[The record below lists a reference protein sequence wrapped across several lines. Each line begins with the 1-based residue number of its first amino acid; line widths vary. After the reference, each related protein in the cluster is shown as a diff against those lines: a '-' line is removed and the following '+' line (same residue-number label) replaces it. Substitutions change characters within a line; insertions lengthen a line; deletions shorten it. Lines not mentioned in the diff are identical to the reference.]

1 MQLKWVYV
9 QENCHKAIQNC
20 FSKTLFQTKLYSN
33 NSICVVSAGPELQI
47 QNYQE
52 EIQD

>member
-20 FSKTLFQTKLYSN
+20 FWKTLFQTKLYSN
-33 NSICVVSAGPELQI
+33 NSVCVVSAGPELQI
-47 QNYQE
+47 QSYQQ
-52 EIQD
+52 EI